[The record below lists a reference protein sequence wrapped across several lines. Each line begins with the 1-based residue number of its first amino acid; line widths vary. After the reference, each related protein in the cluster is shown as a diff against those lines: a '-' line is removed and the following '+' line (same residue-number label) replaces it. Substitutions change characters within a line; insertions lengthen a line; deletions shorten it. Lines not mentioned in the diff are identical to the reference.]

1 MPAVCIA
8 FFFFFFSL
16 AQDELQWASRFRNS
30 SVAELLSG
38 QSVLARRSRPC
49 VSTLVA
55 AVKQSFARSADSKLA
70 ALLRLAEAV

>member
-8 FFFFFFSL
+8 FFFFFSL
-16 AQDELQWASRFRNS
+16 AQDELQWASRSRNS

-55 AVKQSFARSADSKLA
+55 AAKRFSARSADSKKLA